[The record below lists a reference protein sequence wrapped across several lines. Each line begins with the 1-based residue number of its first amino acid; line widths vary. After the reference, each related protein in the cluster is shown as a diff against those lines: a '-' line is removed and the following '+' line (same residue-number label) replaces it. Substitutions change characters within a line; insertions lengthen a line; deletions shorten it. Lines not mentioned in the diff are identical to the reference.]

1 MEDII
6 DYLIT
11 LDNVR
16 KKYRVYKRVNYTLE
30 SIQEEGSYLGENPE
44 DKFNQLY
51 EKYKTEKQI

>member
-16 KKYRVYKRVNYTLE
+16 KKYRVYKRINYTLD

-44 DKFNQLY
+44 DKFNELY
-51 EKYKTEKQI
+51 EKYKT